1 MAILLRRHAVIHRN
15 AEESSC
21 TAITV
26 HATNGKMQW
35 SELLQISY
43 ELPYLFSRKIS
54 VATCAI
60 EVYGWWTG
68 NFWKNVWIT
77 FSSHLF
83 SEICGQKF
91 CPSLQKVDK
100 KLRSTI
106 QKRTCKSGKYHST
119 IKVTSSHKKRCD
131 GYEDE
136 SDNEKPDEDEDEEN
150 EENYIEV
157 EFIRDDEA

>member
-1 MAILLRRHAVIHRN
+1 M
-15 AEESSC
+15 
-21 TAITV
+21 
-26 HATNGKMQW
+26 
-35 SELLQISY
+35 
-43 ELPYLFSRKIS
+43 
-54 VATCAI
+54 
-60 EVYGWWTG
+60 
-68 NFWKNVWIT
+68 
-77 FSSHLF
+77 
-83 SEICGQKF
+83 
-91 CPSLQKVDK
+91 DK

-157 EFIRDDEA
+157 EFIRDDET